1 MTVSPARTGGSTLR
15 VNEIFRSVQGESSRV
30 GLPTVFVRLTGCPL
44 RCRWCD
50 SEHAFHEGRSRELPD
65 IIDEVVGHRVRHVCI
80 TGGEPL
86 AQPAVRDLMTLLA
99 NAGHALS
106 LETSG
111 ALHIAGLDP
120 RVQVVMD
127 LKCPDSQESG
137 RNLWS
142 NLGHLR
148 AQDEVKFVLAS
159 RADYDWMCRVLVRE
173 GLPRRCGVL
182 VSPVWGELDAA
193 ELAQWVLEDGLEVRL
208 QVQLHKVLWQDAR
221 GR

>member
-1 MTVSPARTGGSTLR
+1 MPAVPQVAGAALR

-50 SEHAFHEGRSRELPD
+50 TEYAFHEGRSRELGD
-65 IIDEVVGHRVRHVCI
+65 ILAEVCSHRVRYVCV

-86 AQPAVRDLMTLLA
+86 AQPSVRALMTALA
-99 NAGHALS
+99 DAGHAVS

-111 ALHIAGLDP
+111 AMDIASLDP

-127 LKCPDSQESG
+127 LKCPGSLESD

-142 NLGHLR
+142 NLVHLR

-159 RADYDWMCRVLVRE
+159 RVDYEWMREVLARE
-173 GLPRRCGVL
+173 GLSGRCGVL
-182 VSPVWGELDAA
+182 ASPVWGELDAA
-193 ELAQWVLEDGLEVRL
+193 ELAAWILEDGLEVRL